1 MPSNVRSVAFNQVC
15 IVRGCFKGSI
25 EIGSS
30 KRFHLWEVGWV
41 NPKERLSPGVSC
53 PSVAGAHNIAAEQKQ
68 ATEKL
73 CIKVISNN
81 QPSSPAVNM
90 LFFVVFYSLSLE
102 IVG

>member
-1 MPSNVRSVAFNQVC
+1 MPSNFWSVAFNQVC

-25 EIGSS
+25 EIGLS
-30 KRFHLWEVGWV
+30 KRFHLWKVGWV

-73 CIKVISNN
+73 CLKVISKY
-81 QPSSPAVNM
+81 QPSSPAVIM
-90 LFFVVFYSLSLE
+90 PFYVVLLLCD
-102 IVG
+102 I

>member
-1 MPSNVRSVAFNQVC
+1 M
-15 IVRGCFKGSI
+15 
-25 EIGSS
+25 
-30 KRFHLWEVGWV
+30 

-90 LFFVVFYSLSLE
+90 LFFVVLKSLDM
-102 IVG
+102 

>member
-1 MPSNVRSVAFNQVC
+1 MPINFWSVAFNQVC

-25 EIGSS
+25 EIGLS
-30 KRFHLWEVGWV
+30 KRFHLWKVGWV

-73 CIKVISNN
+73 CLKVISKY
-81 QPSSPAVNM
+81 QPSSPTVNM
-90 LFFVVFYSLSLE
+90 LLYVIL
-102 IVG
+102 

>member
-1 MPSNVRSVAFNQVC
+1 MPTNFWSIAFNQVC

-25 EIGSS
+25 EIGLS
-30 KRFHLWEVGWV
+30 KRFHLWKVGWV

-53 PSVAGAHNIAAEQKQ
+53 PSVAGAHNIVAEQNQ

-73 CIKVISNN
+73 CLNAISNY

-90 LFFVVFYSLSLE
+90 LFFCG
-102 IVG
+102 IVIM